1 MKEKSAKLKKNDTG
15 RVKMKVLSIGNSFS
29 EDAHAYL
36 HILAEQRGIDLTTV
50 DLAIGG
56 CSLQRHWNN
65 VEGNIEDY
73 LHNIN
78 GQNRAERS
86 VTVDEIIRSDTFD
99 VVTLQQVSHFSGK
112 YETYHPYIDSLVA
125 YVKKHQPNAE
135 LYFHRTWAYE
145 LDSPHSEYHL
155 YDKDQKKMYNDIC
168 EVTERVSREIGAKLI
183 PAGDVIQ
190 AMRERVSAFDY
201 ANGGMTLC
209 LEDGFHMSHTYGRF
223 AVALTWLSTLTGKR
237 AEPLP
242 FKELDMALIKEIC
255 QIVNEI
261 VFEKQ
266 I

>member
-1 MKEKSAKLKKNDTG
+1 MKI
-15 RVKMKVLSIGNSFS
+15 LSIGNSFS
-29 EDAHAYL
+29 ADAHAYL
-36 HILAEQRGIDLTTV
+36 HELAEQRGMDLTTV
-50 DLAIGG
+50 NLAIGG
-56 CSLQRHWNN
+56 CSLETHFNN
-65 VEGNIEDY
+65 VKENKANY
-73 LHNIN
+73 LYSLN
-78 GQNRAERS
+78 GGDWAEKL
-86 VTVDEIIRSDTFD
+86 VTVDEIIKAEHFD
-99 VVTLQQVSHFSGK
+99 IVTLQQVSGFSGLYDSYQPYLNDLAK
-112 YETYHPYIDSLVA
+112 YVREN
-125 YVKKHQPNAE
+125 QPAAD
-135 LYFHRTWAYE
+135 LFFHRTWAYE

-168 EVTERVSREIGAKLI
+168 EVTERVSGEIGAKLI

-237 AEPLP
+237 AEPMP